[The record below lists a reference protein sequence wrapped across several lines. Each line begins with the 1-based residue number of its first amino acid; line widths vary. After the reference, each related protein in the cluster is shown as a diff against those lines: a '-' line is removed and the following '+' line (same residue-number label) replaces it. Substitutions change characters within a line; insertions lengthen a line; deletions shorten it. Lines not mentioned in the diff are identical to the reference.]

1 MTFRS
6 LRAAPSR
13 YQTKVSMKNRF
24 GSEKVG
30 TAGPEPELSPM
41 PPISLCLHWRRDG
54 VDFFQFRVG
63 IGS

>member
-30 TAGPEPELSPM
+30 TAGTEPE
-41 PPISLCLHWRRDG
+41 
-54 VDFFQFRVG
+54 VG
-63 IGS
+63 QASVYIGPGME